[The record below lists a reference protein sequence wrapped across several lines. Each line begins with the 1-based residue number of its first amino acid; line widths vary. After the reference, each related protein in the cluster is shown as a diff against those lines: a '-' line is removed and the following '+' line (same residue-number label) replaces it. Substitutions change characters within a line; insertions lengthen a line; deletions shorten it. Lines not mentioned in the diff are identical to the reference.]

1 MSNTNGLLITKDN
14 IYGLINPPPKPN
26 RSDGANRYQDPS
38 SAAVRW
44 DTFVD
49 FSNNFTGGGGG
60 GGTTLNGGTY
70 SEDANGNFTITT
82 TPTDQTNRDIHG
94 IYFDTSV
101 FDVSF
106 NPQSGNPKLYVDL
119 KPGGGNQDIIDIS
132 NRIQDYFFDPPKPI
146 TEEDIKLDTSLAYP
160 RLDLSWNNPLQY
172 RVGFDFL
179 GGIGPEEDTTSIG
192 GVNTRDDYNFLPY
205 FQGLKIQYL
214 CYDGNTPVSGMP
226 WTDVP
231 QAALQARPSSSS
243 GNVGYWNGV
252 GFLPKFIDQMF
263 VYSYTTGTISNYTDL
278 QFGIVFFPNW
288 SGNTRFP
295 AGDKNG
301 YAFSLPQ
308 FCPNTSPSVPTGGKK
323 IQLRIA
329 MVNRAR
335 ASIYDPSYVSHQV
348 SPATDVSW
356 NWVYLPDPSGMA
368 IGVYGAPTAPLT
380 FTIPSGGN
388 LSYDQFTLNG
398 QNDNSGN
405 GTLPGDAD
413 SVNAV
418 VETSLNTRF
427 SVLSASNLSLPK
439 VRYRYDLSGH
449 RLSTSKQVGGNTLL
463 IDISRNLPPTDV
475 SANWYPSST
484 YPNTNPNTWSE
495 TLVKGGIVYPEHNY
509 DIYGYSMRYNL
520 DPSRNDGTFD
530 NYRDASLN
538 TIISSINEW
547 QTPVPII
554 NNVTNTNN
562 NGGFRETLQDSTDN
576 TYFTERTSTGW
587 TQNIYRVSLGGIGA
601 FLSTNTIRVGLLF
614 LNDGG
619 DPSYPATTIDCSNST
634 YRYNIRANSN
644 DFLGIDTS
652 GNEIIRMNSN
662 IIIAGTTTSHTTDL
676 DLSGVQRGF
685 QGTDINADGYD
696 ASGAATNPSN
706 QYLEW
711 KTTDISNVYDLGIVD
726 VEGGY
731 FSGTTFKEPKIK
743 NINLVTYPDISN
755 NGTGMN
761 GYRVIIYQELSGNS
775 GWVRYPS
782 TTGGWKKTFSPATR
796 PNEDLEIKFAGNTV
810 FTMNDGYDG
819 TGTYEGSGRTNKFK
833 FGATATTN
841 SNPTKNFFGL
851 PMLADS
857 SIDIIDYQI
866 SFEKLDLTWWPR
878 NNNLLG
884 NVKLYL
890 KGTTSGSAPSSSGFI
905 NWKTQ
910 NDNYPW
916 TDAASGAG
924 SFPRLPSSLYPI
936 QTVAGNFDFD
946 GTTSTSFETHTY
958 SRNLM
963 DTGYTPS
970 TTTPLFFIEADY
982 DNNILRSNRGGSNLE
997 LGTRRSLDSACVTD
1011 NTTQPINRF
1020 AGRGVGPTGSY
1031 TLFWDYTFDTSVTF
1045 QNVGDLSSNAPY
1057 NQYPFCEIGTTPNF
1071 ASTFSHSTIMSGVT
1085 AQKQLMWAKD
1095 GFKHGQWSTSSENPY
1110 IDYTSKYWFGHHT
1123 PSALAV
1129 DYSSFNTTGETIG
1142 TIARTYD
1149 AADLT
1154 PWYDNSNP
1162 SSFTIDTGPYKVL
1175 VVKIQK
1181 PSGFNTSQQPCC
1193 SLELKL
1199 GTPGAYVRW
1208 PDITPTQA
1216 DNGSKPLVWMLE
1228 DQGSTVT
1235 TFAVSSTYNSART
1248 GWKATHKREDT
1259 AGQGSSIMN
1268 ENNMGCTNT
1277 TALHTSAGDNQ
1288 GVKVFDL
1295 TGGKTVA
1302 YDIYFRILI
1311 PNSNTSTSNN
1321 LSAIR
1326 VAFYNRSGQTVS
1338 SAITGQTV
1346 IKDWSQ

>member
-1 MSNTNGLLITKDN
+1 MNLLYIMSNTNGLLITKDN
-14 IYGLINPPPKPN
+14 IYGLINPPPIPD
-26 RSDGANRYQDPS
+26 RSDGATYYQDPS

-49 FSNNFTGGGGG
+49 FSNNISRSGGSG
-60 GGTTLNGGTY
+60 GGTTVNGGTY
-70 SEDANGNFTITT
+70 TEDSNGNFIITT
-82 TPTDQTNRDIHG
+82 TPADQTNRDIHG
-94 IYFDTSV
+94 IYFSKL
-101 FDVSF
+101 FDISF

-119 KPGGGNQDIIDIS
+119 KPGGGNADIIDIS
-132 NRIQDYFFDPPKPI
+132 NRIQDYFFAPPKPI
-146 TEEDIKLDTSLAYP
+146 TEDDINLDTTGTYP
-160 RLDLSWNNPLQY
+160 RLDLSWNNPIQH

-179 GGIGPEEDTTSIG
+179 GQSGPKEDTTIIG
-192 GVNTRDDYNFLPY
+192 GSATKDNRDNYNFLPY

-231 QAALQARPSSSS
+231 QANLNGRGSNGTPS
-243 GNVGYWNGV
+243 YWNNV
-252 GFLPKFIDQMF
+252 GFLPRFIDQMF
-263 VYSYTTGTISNYTDL
+263 VYSYTTGTISNYTYL
-278 QFGIVFFPNW
+278 QYGIVFFPNW

-301 YAFSLPQ
+301 YAFALPQ
-308 FCPNTSPSVPTGGKK
+308 FCPNTSSVPTGGKNV
-323 IQLRIA
+323 QLRIA

-335 ASIYDPSYVSHQV
+335 TSIYDPSYVSHNL
-348 SPATDVSW
+348 SPVTDVSW

-380 FTIPSGGN
+380 FNNPS
-388 LSYDQFTLNG
+388 SITYKQFTLSG
-398 QNDNSGN
+398 QNDNGGSN
-405 GTLPGDAD
+405 SS
-413 SVNAV
+413 SVNPV

-427 SVLSASNLSLPK
+427 SVLSATNASLPK

-449 RLSTSKQVGGNTLL
+449 RLSSSKQIGGNTLV
-463 IDISRNLPPTDV
+463 IDISKNLPNTDA
-475 SANWYPSST
+475 SANWYPSTTNPNST
-484 YPNTNPNTWSE
+484 PNTWSD
-495 TLVKGGIVYPEHNY
+495 TQIRGDIVYPQHKYE
-509 DIYGYSMRYNL
+509 IYGYSMRYNL
-520 DPSRNDGTFD
+520 DPSHNDGIFN

-538 TIISSINEW
+538 SVIIALTDWS
-547 QTPVPII
+547 TPAPLI

-562 NGGFRETLQDSTDN
+562 NNGFRETLPDSTDS
-576 TYFTERTSTGW
+576 TYFTEKTSTGW
-587 TQNIYRVSLGGIGA
+587 TQNKYSVSLGGIAA
-601 FLSTNTIRVGLLF
+601 FLSTKTIKVGLLF
-614 LNDGG
+614 LNDGK
-619 DPSYPATTIDCSNST
+619 DTSYPATTIECITSPYT
-634 YRYNIRANSN
+634 YNIRANS
-644 DFLGIDTS
+644 DDRIGIDAS

-685 QGTDINADGYD
+685 QGTDYTAPGYD
-696 ASGAATNPSN
+696 ISGQGIDPSN

-711 KTTDISNVYDLGIVD
+711 KTTDISNVYDLGD
-726 VEGGY
+726 SLREGGY
-731 FSGTTFKEPKIK
+731 FCGTTFKEPKIK
-743 NINLVTYPDISN
+743 NVNLVTYPDISN

-761 GYRVIIYQELSGNS
+761 GYRVIIYQELSGNF

-782 TTGGWKKTFSPATR
+782 ATGGWKKTFSPATR
-796 PNEDLEIKFAGNTV
+796 PNEDLEMKFAGNTV
-810 FTMNDGYDG
+810 FTLKDGYDG
-819 TGTYEGSGRTNKFK
+819 GSTYTNSDNKFK
-833 FGATATTN
+833 FGEPATTN

-851 PMLADS
+851 PILADS
-857 SIDIIDYQI
+857 STDVIDYQI
-866 SFEKLDLTWWPR
+866 SFEKLDLNWWPR

-884 NVKLYL
+884 NVKIYF
-890 KGTTSGSAPSSSGFI
+890 KGTGTGSAPNSTNFI

-916 TDAASGAG
+916 TDAGSGTND
-924 SFPRLPSSLYPI
+924 FPRLPSSSYSI
-936 QTVAGNFDFD
+936 QTASSNFDFD
-946 GTTSTSFETHTY
+946 GTTSTSFGTHKY
-958 SRNLM
+958 SRDLM

-997 LGTRRSLDSACVTD
+997 VGARRSLDAACVTD
-1011 NTTQPINRF
+1011 NATQPINRF
-1020 AGRGVGPTGSY
+1020 AGRGIGPNGSY
-1031 TLFWDYTFDTSVTF
+1031 TLFWDHTFDTTETF
-1045 QNVGDLSSNAPY
+1045 QNVGEIGSSPY
-1057 NQYPFCEIGTTPNF
+1057 NQYPFCEIGTSPNF

-1085 AQKQLMWAKD
+1085 AQKQLMWAKN

-1110 IDYTSKYWFGHHT
+1110 INYTSKYWFGNHT

-1129 DYSSFNTTGETIG
+1129 DYSSFDTTGETIG

-1175 VVKIQK
+1175 VIKIQK
-1181 PSGFNTSQQPCC
+1181 PTGFNAAQQPCC

-1199 GTPGAYVRW
+1199 GTPTPAYVRW
-1208 PDITPTQA
+1208 PDVTSTQA
-1216 DNGSKPLVWMLE
+1216 ANGSKPLVWMLE

-1235 TFAVSSTYNSART
+1235 TFAVSTGYNSART

-1259 AGQGSSIMN
+1259 AGQGGAIMN
-1268 ENNMGCTNT
+1268 ENNMGCINT

-1326 VAFYNRSGQTVS
+1326 VAFYNRSGSTVS
-1338 SAITGQTV
+1338 SAISSTTV
-1346 IKDWSQ
+1346 TKDWSQ

>member
-14 IYGLINPPPKPN
+14 IYGLINPPPNPD
-26 RSDGANRYQDPS
+26 RRDGATRYQDPS

-60 GGTTLNGGTY
+60 GTLNGGVYT
-70 SEDANGNFTITT
+70 EDSNGNFTITT
-82 TPTDQTNRDIHG
+82 TPADQTNRDIHG

-119 KPGGGNQDIIDIS
+119 KPGGGNADIIDIS
-132 NRIQDYFFDPPKPI
+132 NRIQDYFFAPPKPI
-146 TEEDIKLDTSLAYP
+146 TEDDINLDTTGAYP

-179 GGIGPEEDTTSIG
+179 GGSGPEEDTTSIG
-192 GVNTRDDYNFLPY
+192 GVNTRDDYNYLPY

-231 QAALQARPSSSS
+231 QAALNARPSSSS

-278 QFGIVFFPNW
+278 PFGIVFFPNW

-308 FCPNTSPSVPTGGKK
+308 FCPNTSPSVPTGGKNV
-323 IQLRIA
+323 QLRIA

-335 ASIYDPSYVSHQV
+335 TSIYDPSYVSHNL

-380 FTIPSGGN
+380 FTIPSGGS

-398 QNDNSGN
+398 QNDND
-405 GTLPGDAD
+405 GTNNVSSTP
-413 SVNAV
+413 V
-418 VETSLNTRF
+418 VETSLNTQF
-427 SVLSASNLSLPK
+427 SVLSATNQSLPK

-449 RLSTSKQVGGNTLL
+449 RLSTSKQIGGNVTL
-463 IDISRNLPPTDV
+463 IDISKNLPDTDI
-475 SANWYPSST
+475 SANWYPST
-484 YPNTNPNTWSE
+484 TNPNSTPNTWTDVVNRSRD
-495 TLVKGGIVYPEHNY
+495 IVYPEHKY

-520 DPSRNDGTFD
+520 DPSHNDGVFD
-530 NYRDASLN
+530 DYRDASLN
-538 TIISSINEW
+538 SVVTAITDWSTSAPTINDV
-547 QTPVPII
+547 TDTD
-554 NNVTNTNN
+554 NND
-562 NGGFRETLQDSTDN
+562 GFRETLPDTNDG
-576 TYFTERTSTGW
+576 TYFTEQTSTGW
-587 TQNIYRVSLGGIGA
+587 TQNKYASSLGGIAA
-601 FLSTNTIRVGLLF
+601 FLSTYTTRVGLLF
-614 LNDGG
+614 LNDGN
-619 DPSYPATTIDCSNST
+619 DPAYSATTIECINST
-634 YRYNIRANSN
+634 YTYNIRANSD
-644 DFLGIDTS
+644 DFLGIHTS
-652 GNEIIRMNSN
+652 GNEIIRMDSN

-676 DLSGVQRGF
+676 DLSGVQTGF
-685 QGTDINADGYD
+685 QAVNNSPGLGYD
-696 ASGAATNPSN
+696 AGGAATNPTN

-711 KTTDISNVYDLGIVD
+711 KTTDISNVYDLGD
-726 VEGGY
+726 SLREGGY
-731 FSGTTFKEPKIK
+731 FCGTTFKEPKIK
-743 NINLVTYPDISN
+743 NVSLTTYPDISN

-761 GYRVIIYQELSGNS
+761 GYRIIIYQELSGNS

-782 TTGGWKKTFSPATR
+782 ASGGWKKTFSPATR
-796 PNEDLEIKFAGNTV
+796 PIEDIEIKFSGNTL
-810 FTMNDGYDG
+810 FTINDGYDG
-819 TGTYEGSGRTNKFK
+819 TGTYEGGGRTNKFK
-833 FGATATTN
+833 FGSTSTTA
-841 SNPTKNFFGL
+841 SNPTKNFFGI
-851 PMLADS
+851 PMLANS
-857 SIDIIDYQI
+857 STSVIDYKI
-866 SFEKLDLTWWPR
+866 SLENLDLWWWPK
-878 NNNLLG
+878 NNNLLDD
-884 NVKLYL
+884 VRIYF
-890 KGTTSGSAPSSSGFI
+890 KGTGTGTAPSSTNFI
-905 NWKTQ
+905 NWQ
-910 NDNYPW
+910 NQNYSYPW
-916 TDAASGAG
+916 TGAAPGIG
-924 SFPRLPSSLYPI
+924 SFPRIPSNSYPI
-936 QTVAGNFDFD
+936 QTITNSFNFG
-946 GTTSTSFETHTY
+946 GTTSTSFGGNKY
-958 SRNLM
+958 SRDLM

-970 TTTPLFFIEADY
+970 ITTPLFFIEATY
-982 DNNILRSNRGGSNLE
+982 DNNIKRLNRGGSNLE
-997 LGTRRSLDSACVTD
+997 VGTRRSLDAACVTE
-1011 NTTQPINRF
+1011 NSTQPINRF
-1020 AGRGVGPTGSY
+1020 AGRGVGPNGSY
-1031 TLFWDYTFDTSVTF
+1031 TLFWDYTFNATVTF
-1045 QNVGDLSSNAPY
+1045 QNVGEIGSSPY
-1057 NQYPFCEIGTTPNF
+1057 NQYPFCEISTSPDF
-1071 ASTFSHSTIMSGVT
+1071 ASQFSHSTIMSGVT
-1085 AQKQLMWAKD
+1085 AQKQLMWAKN
-1095 GFKHGQWSTSSENPY
+1095 GFKHGQWSTASENPY
-1110 IDYTSKYWFGHHT
+1110 INYTSKYWFGNHT

-1129 DYSSFNTTGETIG
+1129 DYSTYQSTGETIG

-1149 AADLT
+1149 SADFT
-1154 PWYDNSNP
+1154 PWYDNSTPN
-1162 SSFTIDTGPYKVL
+1162 SFTIDTGPYKVL

-1181 PSGFNTSQQPCC
+1181 PTGFSTSQQPCC

-1199 GTPGAYVRW
+1199 DGTYVRW
-1208 PDITPTQA
+1208 PDVTPTQA
-1216 DNGSKPLVWMLE
+1216 ANGSKPLVWMLE

-1235 TFAVSSTYNSART
+1235 TFAVSTGYNSART

-1259 AGQGSSIMN
+1259 AGQGAAIMN

-1295 TGGKTVA
+1295 TGGKSVA

-1326 VAFYNRSGQTVS
+1326 VAFYNRSGSTVS
-1338 SAITGQTV
+1338 SAISGQTV
-1346 IKDWSQ
+1346 TKDWSQ